1 MVSHID
7 IDHIKKK
14 LTKELE
20 TITNS
25 DKEIVGFISRDRSIY
40 TVGSDSKII
49 GRLFEILSQPI
60 LEKVA
65 KELGMEL
72 YESPKQTIYPD
83 FWMNYP
89 GSPNKDR
96 IAIDIKTT
104 YRHSKK
110 GKFKFTLGSY
120 TSFLRNGTKNIAG
133 DYSMYSCH
141 LVIGFL
147 YTRNPRYG
155 TKVISLDQLEKID
168 SPVQNIKCFIAEK
181 YKIAGEK
188 PGSGNTA
195 NIGTFSTSNIEDFT
209 NECGPFSILGN
220 KVFEKYWQNYPKPSE
235 RANGKALYTDLSG
248 FFNWLERT
256 NSEEYSELKPKIEE
270 LNNSKSKLQ

>member
-7 IDHIKKK
+7 IDHINKK

-25 DKEIVGFISRDRSIY
+25 DKEIVGFISRDRSVY

-72 YESPKQTIYPD
+72 HESPKQTIYPD

-110 GKFKFTLGSY
+110 GKF
-120 TSFLRNGTKNIAG
+120 
-133 DYSMYSCH
+133 
-141 LVIGFL
+141 
-147 YTRNPRYG
+147 YG
-155 TKVISLDQLEKID
+155 
-168 SPVQNIKCFIAEK
+168 
-181 YKIAGEK
+181 
-188 PGSGNTA
+188 
-195 NIGTFSTSNIEDFT
+195 
-209 NECGPFSILGN
+209 
-220 KVFEKYWQNYPKPSE
+220 
-235 RANGKALYTDLSG
+235 R
-248 FFNWLERT
+248 
-256 NSEEYSELKPKIEE
+256 
-270 LNNSKSKLQ
+270 